1 MLETACSGGD
11 QRTEREKVQ
20 DMARKDSIENLKKL
34 LLKRR
39 AALRQALAGDLT
51 MLSGLKEQTA
61 GDVVDAALDSAQN
74 ELNSQLAEAESR
86 ELAQIEN
93 ALEQVEAGR
102 YGICERCDNPIP
114 IMRLKALPYA
124 TYCIGCQREME
135 LEGEFGQYHGGSWDR
150 VLDTDGDADM
160 SINELEIDA

>member
-1 MLETACSGGD
+1 
-11 QRTEREKVQ
+11 
-20 DMARKDSIENLKKL
+20 MARKDSIETLKKL

-39 AALRQALAGDLT
+39 SALRQSLAGDLT

-61 GDVVDAALDSAQN
+61 GDVVDVALDSAQN

-102 YGICERCDNPIP
+102 YGICERCDNAIP
-114 IMRLKALPYA
+114 ILRLKALPYA
-124 TYCIGCQREME
+124 THCIGCQREME
-135 LEGEFGQYHGGSWDR
+135 MEGEFGGYHAGSWDR
-150 VLDTDGDADM
+150 VLDTDGDTDL

>member
-1 MLETACSGGD
+1 NRAYYSWLPILTAAVAAADVRCPWYPPGAGFSGIQRRSPSPPCLEVACSGGD
-11 QRTEREKVQ
+11 QEQREKVQ

-39 AALRQALAGDLT
+39 SALRQSLAGDLT

-61 GDVVDAALDSAQN
+61 GDVVDVALDSAQN

-102 YGICERCDNPIP
+102 YGICERCDNPI
-114 IMRLKALPYA
+114 
-124 TYCIGCQREME
+124 
-135 LEGEFGQYHGGSWDR
+135 
-150 VLDTDGDADM
+150 
-160 SINELEIDA
+160 